1 MMVSDRD
8 AVLIVDDEPDLANLF
23 TDALKAADLNAI
35 GFDNALTALKY
46 ISDNHSTICL
56 IVTDWKMPDMNGLE
70 LTKRVKEIDNEIGI
84 MLMSAYELQEDQL
97 KEVNKD
103 DYLRKPVHI
112 GQLIETIKREYFAK
126 DCKDTCDEEGSAS
139 DKQQK
144 TKLMR

>member
-1 MMVSDRD
+1 MVSDRD
-8 AVLIVDDEPDLANLF
+8 AVLIIDDEPNLVNLF
-23 TDALKAADLNAI
+23 TDALKVGDLNAI
-35 GFDNALTALKY
+35 GFDNPFTALEY
-46 ISDNHSTICL
+46 IRENHDTICL
-56 IVTDWKMPDMNGLE
+56 IVTDWRMPDIDGLE
-70 LTKRVKEIDNEIGI
+70 LIKQIAGIDNEIGI
-84 MLMSAYELQEDQL
+84 MLMSAYELDEDQL
-97 KEVNKD
+97 KEVDKD

>member
-1 MMVSDRD
+1 
-8 AVLIVDDEPDLANLF
+8 
-23 TDALKAADLNAI
+23 
-35 GFDNALTALKY
+35 
-46 ISDNHSTICL
+46 
-56 IVTDWKMPDMNGLE
+56 MNGVK
-70 LTKRVKEIDNEIGI
+70 LTKKVAEIDSEIGV
-84 MLMSAYELQEDQL
+84 MLMSAYELEEDQL

-112 GQLIETIKREYFAK
+112 GHLIETIKREYFAK

>member
-1 MMVSDRD
+1 MVSDRD
-8 AVLIVDDEPDLANLF
+8 AVLIIDDEPDLTNLF

-35 GFDNALTALKY
+35 GFDNPFTALEY
-46 ISDNHSTICL
+46 IRENHDTICL
-56 IVTDWKMPDMNGLE
+56 IVTDWRMPDIDGLE
-70 LTKRVKEIDNEIGI
+70 LIKQIAGIDNEIGI
-84 MLMSAYELQEDQL
+84 MLMSAYELEEDQL

>member
-1 MMVSDRD
+1 MIKNSSERLTTPAPAIEDS
-8 AVLIVDDEPDLANLF
+8 LGYSFVDNKL
-23 TDALKAADLNAI
+23 
-35 GFDNALTALKY
+35 LTLY
-46 ISDNHSTICL
+46 STICD
-56 IVTDWKMPDMNGLE
+56 INSRC
-70 LTKRVKEIDNEIGI
+70 RVQQN
-84 MLMSAYELQEDQL
+84 QL

-139 DKQQK
+139 DKRQK

>member
-1 MMVSDRD
+1 MVSDRD

-35 GFDNALTALKY
+35 GFDNALTALEY
-46 ISDNHSTICL
+46 ISDNHNTICL
-56 IVTDWKMPDMNGLE
+56 IVTDWKMPDMDGLE
-70 LTKRVKEIDNEIGI
+70 LTKRVTGIDNEIGI
-84 MLMSAYELQEDQL
+84 MLMSAYELEEDRL

-139 DKQQK
+139 DRQQK

>member
-56 IVTDWKMPDMNGLE
+56 IVTDWKMPNMDGLE
-70 LTKRVKEIDNEIGI
+70 LTKRVTEIDNEIGI
-84 MLMSAYELQEDQL
+84 MLMSAFELMEDQL

-112 GQLIETIKREYFAK
+112 GQLIEIIKREYFAK